1 MVRVVLDCRGC
12 LRLLGTH
19 VGSAAK
25 KAPSPTVGDGVFLAF
40 VGKQSQH
47 KSISA
52 LSHPQLAP
60 DQVRQASCNSP
71 RRDRLQ
77 SATPSWWVP
86 RTPAP
91 HLHQISTA
99 DRTHARTGPDT
110 QRAQA
115 HKPHLP
121 HSPCKKIASLAD
133 DVDTVNVLGKARKDA
148 PEMAL
153 PEPTLCMEGL
163 WIALLLFA
171 ARIAI
176 SQ

>member
-25 KAPSPTVGDGVFLAF
+25 KAPWQSTLGDGVFWLSWGKKSTQVNTCIRPLPSTAGSGSGSTGILKLATTRSAAIGDTQL
-40 VGKQSQH
+40 VG
-47 KSISA
+47 
-52 LSHPQLAP
+52 
-60 DQVRQASCNSP
+60 
-71 RRDRLQ
+71 
-77 SATPSWWVP
+77 
-86 RTPAP
+86 P